1 MRPLFERREV
11 RASMRI
17 EDQRASTSSGVS
29 GTFEEQRR
37 HPRTREYGSQELVVS
52 FQDETGQPQTM
63 RTVLWDFSEGG
74 LGMDSNNPLQEAD
87 DVVVS
92 GELHSTEYSVAFRAR
107 ARVAY
112 CREIGRELYRIG
124 VAFREVSYR
133 RIATAAST

>member
-1 MRPLFERREV
+1 MGT
-11 RASMRI
+11 
-17 EDQRASTSSGVS
+17 EDQRANTSSGMS

-37 HPRTREYGSQELVVS
+37 HPRTQEYGSQELVVS
-52 FQDETGQPQTM
+52 FQDETGQPQTI

-74 LGMDSNNPLQEAD
+74 LGMDSNNCLQEAD
-87 DVVVS
+87 DVIVA
-92 GELHSTEYSVAFRAR
+92 GELHSEAYSVAFRAR

-133 RIATAAST
+133 RIGDAPTA

>member
-1 MRPLFERREV
+1 MGTD
-11 RASMRI
+11 
-17 EDQRASTSSGVS
+17 DQKANASSGVT

-37 HPRTREYGSQELVVS
+37 HPRTREYGPQELVVS

-87 DVVVS
+87 DIIVS
-92 GELHSTEYSVAFRAR
+92 GELHSEEYSVAFRAR

-133 RIATAAST
+133 RLAAAS